1 MYIIAAVMIVGLTFY
16 LAFFLNVTAS
26 AEMSSEHYLLFLN
39 SLYLNR
45 INYCT
50 YLATGDSNYLFYMIR
65 DMNVSSDPYIAN
77 YIGNCFSKV
86 ETHFDLLEGNYSTN
100 SNEDLERLS
109 EYICGYDDP
118 NFESSIEEEY
128 NNSIILIYEHLNI
141 STVPIFAYLDIRSG
155 NIGWILEPA
164 EALLGYE
171 IILNNSVNVSTFGI
185 YIHIQDIEYYENQL
199 IQNLENTTESF
210 LSCNASKSYS
220 ILSAFALQDLVVDTN
235 RNLYVLSVLQFSKTK
250 NSRESVV
257 IDNLTSGNISEVSES
272 ELESYCSGSVEVGG
286 GVL

>member
-199 IQNLENTTESF
+199 SQNLENTTESF

-250 NSRESVV
+250 NSGESVV